1 MMKPTPIR
9 NLEQLSNTPVSQ
21 VLESL
26 AAAQAFL
33 ADTPYLCNLLNRHP
47 DVFEAVTQ
55 KGIEAS
61 FQICLDLLQRANDI
75 GHDRSNV
82 SLLLRQAKAKGHLAI
97 ALADLS
103 GLWDVNQVIH
113 AITILAEKS
122 TQVAMWC
129 AYQTAAKKDWV
140 APKECLDDTG
150 LFAIAMGKM
159 GAYELNY
166 SSDVD
171 VIVLFD
177 PERFEASS
185 RSAKEAAVRI
195 TQDFAQLMETRDEHG
210 YVFRVDLRLRP
221 DPSSNAI
228 AISTQT
234 ALNYYERVGQNW
246 ERMAYIKGRVC
257 AGDYTA
263 GQLFFEELEPYI
275 WRRHLDYWAIGDIH
289 AIKHQIH
296 STGGH
301 EPIDV
306 KEFDVKLGRGGI
318 REIEFFAQ
326 TQQLILGGRHPEL
339 RTRRT
344 DESLDALVKFQAVDP
359 QNAADLKR
367 AYAFLRN
374 VEHRIQMHND
384 EQTHTLLDIPER
396 RLEIAHL
403 LGYGT
408 DIELFEKDLKAVRQ
422 FVHGVYSDLFAQ
434 EERLSGDD
442 GNLVFTGVDDD
453 PGTLKTLEE
462 MGFSH
467 PSNVIER
474 LRNWHRGGLPA
485 TRTVRGQQLL
495 TTLTPRL
502 LKYMAQTGE
511 ADSALSRF
519 SDFIGGLRGG
529 VQVFSLMLAEPKF
542 AEDLLSA
549 MAYAP
554 KLATDL
560 ARQPALLDGMLD
572 QAFNAPLDEDS
583 YEVVLE
589 ELQRVLGREAD
600 FEGQINAARRFHRE
614 ESLRIGYHILRRQA
628 DACDAGPAYTRLAD
642 ATIKCMADVAL
653 AEVQR
658 KFGDWPGKWV
668 IGAFGKLGGKE
679 LSATSDLDI
688 IVIYDPGDPPH
699 PNDLAARFTQRLIAA
714 LSAPT
719 EEGELY
725 EVDMQLRPSGRAGP
739 VAVKITSFEKYYQG
753 EAWTWE
759 YMALSRL
766 RVVAGDAELA
776 ARVLNVAKQALQ
788 ARSDFADLDK
798 DILDMRQRLARERPP
813 SGDWDL
819 KLSPGGLLD
828 IEFVVQQALIKNAR
842 HHTSVIQPNTLEA
855 ISALKACAVF
865 SQNEAEILSNAYA
878 LQANL
883 QQALRIATSGKFD
896 QNTASEGIKKW
907 LAACVGYENFKLLNQ
922 DVTRVQKQASALRE
936 EKIGPLTTDS

>member
-1 MMKPTPIR
+1 MKPTPIR
-9 NLEQLSNTPVSQ
+9 NLAQLSNQPVTE
-21 VLESL
+21 VLSSIDVAHE
-26 AAAQAFL
+26 FL
-33 ADTPYLCNLLNRHP
+33 MDTPYLSNLLNRNP
-47 DVFEAVTQ
+47 DVFETIA
-55 KGIEAS
+55 KGGIEAG
-61 FQICLDLLQRANDI
+61 FQICLSLLDQANSI
-75 GHDRSNV
+75 ENDRLQV

-103 GLWDVNQVIH
+103 GLWDVNQVVH

-122 TQVAMWC
+122 TQVAMWS
-129 AYQTAAKKDWV
+129 AYRTAAQKDWV
-140 APKECLDDTG
+140 QPKERLEDTG

-171 VIVLFD
+171 VIILFD
-177 PERFEASS
+177 PERFSASS

-257 AGDYTA
+257 AGDYDA
-263 GQLFFEELEPYI
+263 GKAFFDELQPYI

-306 KEFDVKLGRGGI
+306 REFDVKLGRGGI

-344 DESLDALVKFQAVDP
+344 DDSLDALVAFKAVDP
-359 QNAADLKR
+359 QNAEDLKR

-396 RLEIAHL
+396 RAEVAKLM
-403 LGYGT
+403 GYGT
-408 DIELFEKDLKAVRQ
+408 NVELFEQDIRAVRQ

-434 EERLSGDD
+434 EERLSGDA

-462 MGFSH
+462 MGFSE
-467 PSNVIER
+467 PSKVIDR

-502 LKYMAQTGE
+502 LKYMSQTGE
-511 ADSALSRF
+511 PDSALSRF
-519 SDFIGGLRGG
+519 SDFISGLRGG

-572 QAFNAPLDEDS
+572 HSFNAPLDQDS
-583 YEVVLE
+583 YELVLE
-589 ELQRVLGREAD
+589 ELERVLAREED
-600 FEGQINAARRFHRE
+600 FEGRINAARRFHRE

-688 IVIYDPGDPPH
+688 IVIYDPGDPPF

-766 RVVAGDAELA
+766 RIVAGDDGLA
-776 ARVLNVAKQALQ
+776 KRVVDIAKKALQ
-788 ARSDFADLDK
+788 HRSDFEDLEK

-813 SGDWDL
+813 SGPWDL
-819 KLSPGGLLD
+819 KLSEGGLLD
-828 IEFVVQQALIKNAR
+828 IEFVVQQSLIKNAKG
-842 HHTSVIQPNTLEA
+842 HPSIICPNTLEA
-855 ISALKACAVF
+855 IEALRKCDVF
-865 SQNEAEILSNAYA
+865 TREEAISLSNAYA

-883 QQALRIATSGKFD
+883 QQALRIATSGKFVPE
-896 QNTASEGIKKW
+896 TSSEGIKNW
-907 LAACVGYENFKLLNQ
+907 LASCVGYGDFSKLNQ
-922 DVTRVQKQASALRE
+922 SVMDAQKLASEIRE
-936 EKIGPLTTDS
+936 EKIGRLTTDN